1 MPPGGVLL
9 FTTRQFWEATAERA
23 AKTFAQTAVSGFTAN
38 QFGILDAPWGPV
50 ASLAGM
56 AAVLSVLSSIASART
71 GGGPSLTN
79 SEVIRADQTYEPRHA
94 GPDTPD
100 PRFLDGDP
108 A

>member
-1 MPPGGVLL
+1 ML

-38 QFGILDAPWGPV
+38 QVGIIDAPWGPV

-56 AAVLSVLSSIASART
+56 AAVLSVLSSIASARA

-79 SEVIRADQTYEPRHA
+79 AEAIRMEPTYTPRHG
-94 GPDTPD
+94 GPDTPE